1 MNMDDLKNVAEK
13 ASEAIEKVEDLKV
26 VDKIGD
32 ALEKVE
38 GSEKAKDME
47 EKLDD
52 AVDKAKSVVD
62 NILHKK

>member
-26 VDKIGD
+26 VDKIGE